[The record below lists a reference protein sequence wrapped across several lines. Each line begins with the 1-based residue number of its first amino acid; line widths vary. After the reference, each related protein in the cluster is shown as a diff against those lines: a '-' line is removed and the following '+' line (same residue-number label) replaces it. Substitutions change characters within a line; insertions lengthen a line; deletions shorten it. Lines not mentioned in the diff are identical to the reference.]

1 MLATR
6 CLLHSFYSWDYV
18 NPPFMRHLYRND
30 RRIESGW
37 RVNELRVGRFVNA
50 QDVAAPNG
58 RTKIHVS
65 STKGPLRTSCE
76 FSYMFTCPFAR
87 SLNCVIRGSR
97 TEKLG
102 KKPLEI
108 KHTFNAAVHT
118 WHCTTPFGASK
129 NYVSLSS
136 ITKCYAHVGIH
147 SWWGSLEQQGLL
159 KLEHVLCLA
168 VCNKF

>member
-6 CLLHSFYSWDYV
+6 CLLHSFIPEITSIPRLCDTY
-18 NPPFMRHLYRND
+18 
-30 RRIESGW
+30 IEMTAGSIQLKSQW
-37 RVNELRVGRFVNA
+37 TKGRSIREFQA

-65 STKGPLRTSCE
+65 STKGPLRTSYE

-87 SLNCVIRGSR
+87 SPNCVVRGSR

-108 KHTFNAAVHT
+108 KHTFNAADLYTHGTVQLRSERVKIMFHFLQSRNAMHT
-118 WHCTTPFGASK
+118 SAFIPDEDHSNNKDCW
-129 NYVSLSS
+129 SLNTFCS
-136 ITKCYAHVGIH
+136 V
-147 SWWGSLEQQGLL
+147 
-159 KLEHVLCLA
+159 
-168 VCNKF
+168 